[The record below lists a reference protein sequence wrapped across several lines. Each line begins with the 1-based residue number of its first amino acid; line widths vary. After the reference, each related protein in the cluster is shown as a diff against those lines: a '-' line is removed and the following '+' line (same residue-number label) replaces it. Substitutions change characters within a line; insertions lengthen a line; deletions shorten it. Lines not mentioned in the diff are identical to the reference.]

1 MSYPVDQLRQEVAYI
16 AYHFH
21 WSPDEIQEMA
31 HGERRRW
38 VEEIAAINEQR
49 NADV

>member
-1 MSYPVDQLRQEVAYI
+1 VSYPLDQLRQEVAYI

-21 WSPDEIQEMA
+21 WSPDDIQEMA

-38 VEEIAAINEQR
+38 VGEIAAINEQR